1 MTPEQLAESLSAE
14 DARTLIASG
23 EEATVVDIRPDEEW
37 DEGRIAGAEH
47 HTEETV
53 IESLGDLPADTP
65 MVIVCADGERSA
77 KLAAR
82 LREEGRD
89 AASIDGGMEA
99 WAKEGLPVQPRPD
112 EEFEGPDYSKPPGG
126 SG

>member
-1 MTPEQLAESLSAE
+1 
-14 DARTLIASG
+14 
-23 EEATVVDIRPDEEW
+23 
-37 DEGRIAGAEH
+37 
-47 HTEETV
+47 
-53 IESLGDLPADTP
+53 